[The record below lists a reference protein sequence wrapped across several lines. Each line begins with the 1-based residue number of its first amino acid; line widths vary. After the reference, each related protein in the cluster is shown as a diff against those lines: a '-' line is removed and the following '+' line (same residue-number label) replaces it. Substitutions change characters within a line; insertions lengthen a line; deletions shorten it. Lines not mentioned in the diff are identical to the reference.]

1 MGSNPTLSAE
11 KGHPD
16 GCLFFMMGRVYGWGT
31 TLLNRF
37 IIGTIVDAALPHPL
51 ADVEQTKHIV
61 GPAAYAALALELEQ
75 AGDLRAGD
83 EATLWAIEHVTE
95 DVRDILLKM
104 PARQPGKSRLDRFM
118 YELDRGIRKSGF
130 IQS

>member
-1 MGSNPTLSAE
+1 MGVS
-11 KGHPD
+11 
-16 GCLFFMMGRVYGWGT
+16 FFMMGHVYGWGT

-61 GPAAYAALALELEQ
+61 GPEAYAALALELEQ